1 MAIFSLKPG
10 LLKKAACS
18 TVGRSQSS
26 DVMGWLFIGSKI
38 CSLPSNGPCPQRLVD
53 PAPSPNSGSQMS
65 DLETAFMAE
74 LVISTF
80 EQDIPTCESSLPNR
94 VKKRLKAGVGPPTWM
109 LIVGCAP
116 FEHLSAQLI
125 VPYISYFQKSLRSW
139 TLILPLL
146 TTSRSV
152 I

>member
-1 MAIFSLKPG
+1 
-10 LLKKAACS
+10 
-18 TVGRSQSS
+18 
-26 DVMGWLFIGSKI
+26 
-38 CSLPSNGPCPQRLVD
+38 
-53 PAPSPNSGSQMS
+53 MS

-94 VKKRLKAGVGPPTWM
+94 VKKRLKAGVGPPAWM

-125 VPYISYFQKSLRSW
+125 VSVYLLLPKSLHSW
-139 TLILPLL
+139 TIICLP
-146 TTSRSV
+146 
-152 I
+152 